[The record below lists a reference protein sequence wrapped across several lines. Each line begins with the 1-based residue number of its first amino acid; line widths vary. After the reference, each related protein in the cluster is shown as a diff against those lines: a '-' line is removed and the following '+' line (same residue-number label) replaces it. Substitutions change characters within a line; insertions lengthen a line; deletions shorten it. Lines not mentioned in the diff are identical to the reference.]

1 MHYPLFLG
9 GKPTDSDSAIEVF
22 NPYTGNLLYT
32 MAAAGLAEATL
43 AVERARSGFEISRK
57 LPVWLRAEALGQI
70 VSGLQ
75 TRKDEL
81 ARVICQEAGKPIQLA
96 NTEVERAIQT
106 FKLAQAWVLSATG
119 ETLELSHSPGL
130 ERKMGIV
137 RYPPA
142 GPCLLVS
149 PFNFPLNLVAHKVAP
164 AIAVGNSFVLKPA
177 SSTPRTAL
185 ILGEILAQ
193 SSLPPETW
201 SIIPCNRQVGQFLV
215 EHPAFVI
222 LSFTGSPEVGW
233 KMKASAGKKKVLLEL
248 GGDAA
253 AVIDETANLDLAAQ
267 NVAFGSYAYAG
278 QICISIQRIIVHEK
292 VYLPFLDK
300 LLNQISQIQV
310 GNPELPSVICG
321 PMIDAANVNRT
332 LDWIS
337 EATTGGAR
345 LIIGGNEI
353 GNNIVQPTILEN
365 IPPSSQLA
373 KDEAFAPI
381 AMISKAPS
389 WEAAIHQVNQS
400 RFGLQAGI
408 FTENIASL
416 KIAFEELQVGGIIHN
431 QAPTLRIDA
440 MPYGGVKDSGLG
452 REGITWACKEMCE
465 PKVLIW

>member
-9 GKPTDSDSAIEVF
+9 GKPVNTDSAIEVF
-22 NPYTGNLLYT
+22 NPYTGGLLYSV
-32 MAAAGLAEATL
+32 ASAGIQEATN
-43 AVERARSGFEISRK
+43 AVEIAKIGFEISRK
-57 LPVWLRAEALGQI
+57 LPVWSRAEALGQI
-70 VSGLQ
+70 VFGLQ
-75 TRKDEL
+75 ARKEEL
-81 ARVICQEAGKPIQLA
+81 ANVICQEAGKPIQLA
-96 NTEVERAIQT
+96 NTEVDRAIQT

-215 EHPAFVI
+215 EHPGFVI

-233 KMKASAGKKKVLLEL
+233 KMKASAGKKKVILEL

-253 AVIDETANLDLAAQ
+253 AIIDESANLDLAAKS
-267 NVAFGSYAYAG
+267 VAFGSYAYAG
-278 QICISIQRIIVHEK
+278 QICISVQRIIVHQA
-292 VYLPFLDK
+292 VYRPFLDK
-300 LLNQISQIQV
+300 LIEQISQIPV
-310 GNPELPSVICG
+310 GNPELPLTICG
-321 PMIDAANVNRT
+321 PMIDTSNAIRT
-332 LDWIS
+332 LDWIT
-337 EATTGGAR
+337 EAKTGGASV
-345 LIIGGNEI
+345 LIGGNEM
-353 GNNIVQPTILEN
+353 GNNIVQPTLMEN
-365 IPPSSQLA
+365 IPASCQLA
-373 KDEAFAPI
+373 NEEAFAPVAI
-381 AMISKAPS
+381 ISKADS
-389 WEAAIHQVNQS
+389 WDAAIRQVNQS

-440 MPYGGVKDSGLG
+440 MPYGGIKDSGLG
-452 REGITWACKEMCE
+452 REGIAWACKEMCE